1 MKQLVAIQVNANQ
14 DNATIKSV
22 NTGLSSI
29 ETISVRHEMKSPIFF
44 DGAKL
49 FVSVLEAIYEVR
61 QILVSHLEAF
71 QNTGNVKEKVESDVS
86 NDTLQTTPQGNPGT
100 VLVDDVW
107 MEPGSLCEFFGR
119 EKPPTAKFPS
129 LDFVSGSL
137 AFMFPN
143 LPFGVVAMVSEE
155 QSHFRSPS
163 CL

>member
-1 MKQLVAIQVNANQ
+1 
-14 DNATIKSV
+14 
-22 NTGLSSI
+22 
-29 ETISVRHEMKSPIFF
+29 MKSPIFF

-137 AFMFPN
+137 
-143 LPFGVVAMVSEE
+143 LHVSK
-155 QSHFRSPS
+155 SPFRSSGYGVRRAEPFPVTQLS
-163 CL
+163 LNALANSLEAIGHRPGWVLAESVAGYPLNVNSLS